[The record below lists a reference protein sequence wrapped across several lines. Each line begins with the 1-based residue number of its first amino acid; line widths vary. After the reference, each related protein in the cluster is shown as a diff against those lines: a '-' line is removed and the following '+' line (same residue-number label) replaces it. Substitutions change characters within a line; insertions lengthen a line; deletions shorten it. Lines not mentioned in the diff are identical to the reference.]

1 MSGSAKRWWGKAR
14 RWRRRS
20 AMQREMPRIAVLM
33 YHRVAEP
40 LNDPWKMCVRPR
52 RFMEHMSV
60 LRRHCEVVDLA
71 SIQSTLERPRSRP
84 VVAITFDDGYRDN
97 LETAL
102 PILKDAGLPA
112 TLFLATDG
120 INAQQ
125 PWWWD
130 VLADLVMEPDL
141 PRSLD
146 MPVGLGRVTWNLA
159 EGAELLRDRL
169 WEQISRLPGP
179 EIDAVMAELC
189 DWSGH
194 EPRLDPLRLPLT
206 AGEVQKLIRSGL
218 VSLGC
223 HSASHL
229 RMPVREP
236 ADCARELVT
245 SRRACQDLA
254 GVAPAAFA
262 FPFGEY
268 DQRCVE
274 LVEAAG
280 FHLACTSDEGLVTE
294 TSHALSLPRLGVGD
308 WSGAY
313 FSAWLRHYWCA

>member
-1 MSGSAKRWWGKAR
+1 MFRSAKRWWGKAR
-14 RWRRRS
+14 RWRGR
-20 AMQREMPRIAVLM
+20 AATPRNVPRVAVLM

-40 LNDPWKMCVRPR
+40 VNDPWKMCVRPR
-52 RFMEHMSV
+52 RFMEQMGV
-60 LRRHCEVVDLA
+60 LRRHCEVVDLP
-71 SIQSTLERPRSRP
+71 SIQSALQRPDSRP

-102 PILKDAGLPA
+102 PILEDVGLPA

-120 INAQQ
+120 IDQQ
-125 PWWWD
+125 QAWWWD

-141 PRSLD
+141 PPFLD
-146 MPVGLGRVTWNLA
+146 IRIGVGHVTWSLA
-159 EGAELLRDRL
+159 EGSQALRERL
-169 WEQISRLPGP
+169 WEQLSRLPGAQ
-179 EIDAVMAELC
+179 IDAAMTELC

-194 EPRLDPLRLPLT
+194 APRLDPLRLPLT
-206 AGEVQKLIRSGL
+206 ADGIRKLTGSRL

-229 RMPVREP
+229 RMPVRD
-236 ADCARELVT
+236 AGDCEAELRT
-245 SRRACQDLA
+245 SRRICHDLS

-268 DQRCVE
+268 DQRSVE
-274 LVEAAG
+274 LVGAAG

-294 TSHALSLPRLGVGD
+294 TSNSLTLPRLGVGD
-308 WSGAY
+308 WPGAW